1 MNLRHDLIYA
11 PMPLAGLL
19 PAPDVFIVGA
29 LLVTTDGRYLFQL
42 RDDKPGLPLRNH
54 WALFGGEVE
63 PGEDGHSAI
72 LREVE
77 EELTYRA
84 RECTWYHEAIYA
96 LPRHHR
102 RIVRKA
108 YYLMPIR
115 AEEVAAM
122 VQCEGADMRLMI
134 ISDLL
139 ALPNIA
145 PWDLSVA
152 LLHARERTIFPMDD
166 EDQSVLASDR

>member
-1 MNLRHDLIYA
+1 MRSGLQHAPLTLDNLS
-11 PMPLAGLL
+11 
-19 PAPDVFIVGA
+19 PAPDVFIAAA
-29 LLVTTDGRYLFQL
+29 LLATTDGRYLLQL

-54 WALFGGEVE
+54 WAFFGGEVE

-84 RECTWYHEAIYA
+84 GKCTWYHEAIYA

-108 YYLMPIR
+108 YYVIPIR
-115 AEEVAAM
+115 PEEVETL
-122 VQCEGADMRLMI
+122 VQCEGADMRLMTI
-134 ISDLL
+134 TDMLTLL
-139 ALPNIA
+139 NIA

-152 LLHARERTIFPMDD
+152 LLHARERTIFPMD
-166 EDQSVLASDR
+166 EEN

>member
-1 MNLRHDLIYA
+1 MNLGHDLK
-11 PMPLAGLL
+11 
-19 PAPDVFIVGA
+19 PAPLTLDGMSPDPDMFIAGA
-29 LLVTTDGRYLFQL
+29 LLVATDGRYLLQL

-54 WALFGGEVE
+54 WAFFGGEVE
-63 PGEDGHSAI
+63 PGEDGRSAI

-84 RECTWYHEAIYA
+84 RECTWYHEAIYV

-115 AEEVAAM
+115 PEEVGAM
-122 VQCEGADMRLMI
+122 VQREGADMRLMT

-152 LLHARERTIFPMDD
+152 LLHARERTVFPMDGKD
-166 EDQSVLASDR
+166 